1 MEERKT
7 VFDYI
12 GQIFMI
18 FGFTM
23 LILLAFSLIFGESA
37 KGYSTIFSLGK
48 EGVGVDT
55 MLQFLLASIITVTLR
70 MLFFTDMLFKSM
82 RLALRTVGM
91 VLSELLAMIALVMA
105 FGWFPMNEALPWF
118 MFFLSFGV
126 CFVVSLLVTVFRE
139 RMENKR
145 MEEALESTKKRMCG
159 LWPEK

>member
-12 GQIFMI
+12 GQVFMI

-23 LILLAFSLIFGESA
+23 LILLAFSLLFGENA

-55 MLQFLLASIITVTLR
+55 MLQFLLASVVTVTLR
-70 MLFFTDMLFKSM
+70 MLFFTDMLFKNM

-91 VLSELLAMIALVMA
+91 VLSELFVIITLVMA
-105 FGWFPMNEALPWF
+105 FGWFPMDEVLPWF
-118 MFFLSFGV
+118 MFFLSFGL
-126 CFVVSLLVTVFRE
+126 CFAASLLVTVLRE
-139 RMENKR
+139 RMENRR
-145 MEEALESTKKRMCG
+145 MEEALEKAKRKMT
-159 LWPEK
+159 EMS